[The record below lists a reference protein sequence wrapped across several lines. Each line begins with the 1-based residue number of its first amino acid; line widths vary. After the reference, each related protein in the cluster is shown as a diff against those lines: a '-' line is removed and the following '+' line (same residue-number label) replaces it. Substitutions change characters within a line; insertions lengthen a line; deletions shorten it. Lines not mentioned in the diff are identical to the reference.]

1 MAKLLYGSGLRVT
14 ECVRLRVKH
23 RETAAAEETLGM
35 CRLTYNFLDIKKRM
49 PLHGTSPR
57 RGLERF
63 GRPGVGRTGLKQ
75 PALSRVEGACP
86 EQGRRGLP

>member
-57 RGLERF
+57 RGLEHF
-63 GRPGVGRTGLKQ
+63 GRPAVGRTGLK
-75 PALSRVEGACP
+75 
-86 EQGRRGLP
+86 